1 MISIMRVTEM
11 YDKDVFTDA
20 GEYFGKVDD
29 VVLGKFM
36 INGWIIKST
45 PNSLLREAL
54 GDVRAVIVPH
64 KAVRAVGDVILI
76 SHDIELSTG
85 EEVEGGNE
93 GKEEQVPSSKTGLP
107 SFQQPS
113 QQPPAGSGPARAV
126 PFRF

>member
-36 INGWIIKST
+36 INGWVIKST

-64 KAVRAVGDVILI
+64 KAVKAVGDVVLI

-85 EEVEGGNE
+85 EEVAEEGGV
-93 GKEEQVPSSKTGLP
+93 EEKVPPKTGFP
-107 SFQQPS
+107 SSFQQPPQ
-113 QQPPAGSGPARAV
+113 QQPPSGGGPARAV

>member
-85 EEVEGGNE
+85 EEVEGEE
-93 GKEEQVPSSKTGLP
+93 GKEEQVPSNKTGLFP
-107 SFQQPS
+107 QPPQQ
-113 QQPPAGSGPARAV
+113 QQPPSGSGPARAV